1 MDWVGENRAPI
12 NARLRHMLL
21 VALAGILL
29 AGSASSSL
37 AENTPRQ
44 RRPFQEEGAEA
55 IPLRWTVITPKQR
68 TEEIEKWAREH
79 EQTEGELLEQFSYC
93 RIIWPDN
100 PAELAAM
107 GRHSLLI
114 LSIETQ
120 KREELPLKRV
130 YLRTPERE
138 IPLIKLGTWQW
149 NVDQKLIAY
158 KRYGPYREDGFY
170 LYPTAAMLRPGQF
183 QVDLAMRRM
192 AYPALDFPAPVT
204 PAWLRK
210 LQITDPDGP
219 PDPKAL
225 ERFLKKH
232 TADWPPV
239 ERVPEAAL
247 PKPQTGEPRPQA
259 GEPKPQ
265 AGEPKAPS
273 AGLKDL
279 FRK

>member
-114 LSIETQ
+114 LSMRPKSARSCLSSASIFA
-120 KREELPLKRV
+120 RRSARSRSSSSGPGS
-130 YLRTPERE
+130 
-138 IPLIKLGTWQW
+138 GTST
-149 NVDQKLIAY
+149 
-158 KRYGPYREDGFY
+158 R
-170 LYPTAAMLRPGQF
+170 
-183 QVDLAMRRM
+183 
-192 AYPALDFPAPVT
+192 
-204 PAWLRK
+204 
-210 LQITDPDGP
+210 
-219 PDPKAL
+219 
-225 ERFLKKH
+225 
-232 TADWPPV
+232 
-239 ERVPEAAL
+239 
-247 PKPQTGEPRPQA
+247 
-259 GEPKPQ
+259 
-265 AGEPKAPS
+265 S
-273 AGLKDL
+273 
-279 FRK
+279 

>member
-1 MDWVGENRAPI
+1 MSTQIIP
-12 NARLRHMLL
+12 RLRDMLPAAL
-21 VALAGILL
+21 VVIILAVSVLP
-29 AGSASSSL
+29 SL
-37 AENTPRQ
+37 AENTPRP

-79 EQTEGELLEQFSYC
+79 EQTEGGLLERFSYC
-93 RIIWPDN
+93 RIIWPE

-107 GRHSLLI
+107 ARYSLLI

-120 KREELPLKRV
+120 KPEELPVKRV

-138 IPLIKLGTWQW
+138 IPLIKLGTWRW
-149 NVDQKLIAY
+149 NLDQKLIAY
-158 KRYGPYREDGFY
+158 KRYGPVREDGFY

-183 QVDLAMRRM
+183 QVDLPVGRM
-192 AYPALDFPAPVT
+192 AYPVLDFPAPAT
-204 PAWLRK
+204 PDWLRK

-232 TADWPPV
+232 TADWPRV
-239 ERVPEAAL
+239 EPAPEAAV
-247 PKPQTGEPRPQA
+247 PKPQA

-273 AGLKDL
+273 AGLKEL

>member
-1 MDWVGENRAPI
+1 MSMQI
-12 NARLRHMLL
+12 
-21 VALAGILL
+21 I
-29 AGSASSSL
+29 SSL
-37 AENTPRQ
+37 RDMLPAAFVVIILAASVVPSFAENTPRP

-55 IPLRWTVITPKQR
+55 IPLRWVVITPKQR

-79 EQTEGELLEQFSYC
+79 EQTEGGLLEQFSYC
-93 RIIWPDN
+93 RIIWPEN

-107 GRHSLLI
+107 ARYSLLI

-120 KREELPLKRV
+120 KPEELPVKRV

-138 IPLIKLGTWQW
+138 IPLIKLGTWRW
-149 NVDQKLIAY
+149 NLDQKLIAY
-158 KRYGPYREDGFY
+158 KRYGPVREDGFY

-183 QVDLAMRRM
+183 QVDLAARRM
-192 AYPALDFPAPVT
+192 AYPVLDFPAPAT
-204 PAWLRK
+204 PPWLRK

-225 ERFLKKH
+225 ERFLKKN

-239 ERVPEAAL
+239 ETMPEAAL
-247 PKPQTGEPRPQA
+247 PKPQAGEPKPQA
-259 GEPKPQ
+259 GGPKPQ

-273 AGLKDL
+273 AGLKEL